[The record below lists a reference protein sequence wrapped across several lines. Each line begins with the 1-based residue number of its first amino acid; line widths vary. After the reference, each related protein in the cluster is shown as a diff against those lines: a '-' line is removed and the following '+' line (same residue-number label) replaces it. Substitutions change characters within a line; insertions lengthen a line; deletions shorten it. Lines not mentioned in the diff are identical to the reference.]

1 VQELPFDS
9 GRQRMTTLH
18 TGPSGDWLVVCKG
31 APEVVLGL
39 ASGPTAEAREEA
51 QNLADQ
57 GFRVMAVADAASASC
72 PEHLESGLS
81 LVGLVAISDPP
92 REGAE
97 KVVADCQDA
106 GIRLVMVTGDHPAT
120 ARAVASGLGITAS
133 APELADGTMVARR
146 EHMDRVE
153 QLGVYART
161 KPEQKVDI
169 VRAWQDKGHVVAM
182 TGDGVNDAP
191 ALRSADI
198 GVAMGGRGTEVARQA
213 ADLVLADDDLGT
225 VVVAVSEGRRI
236 FSNIRMFLRYGL
248 SGGFAEIAVILIGP
262 FLGMPLPLL
271 PAQILWINMLT
282 HGLPGVA
289 FGGEPLDPAV
299 MKRPSMS
306 PQKSVM
312 GEGLGVQILGTGVAI
327 SIVSL
332 AAGLLA
338 QANSGHPQTWIFL
351 TLGLAQLGVAMAL
364 RAPRGD
370 SGWRGRG
377 LELSVLLAALLQVGG
392 VVLPPLQELL
402 GTHSVSP
409 HWFLVLLGMSL
420 VPGLLIWVR
429 RRIRSRS

>member
-1 VQELPFDS
+1 
-9 GRQRMTTLH
+9 
-18 TGPSGDWLVVCKG
+18 
-31 APEVVLGL
+31 
-39 ASGPTAEAREEA
+39 
-51 QNLADQ
+51 
-57 GFRVMAVADAASASC
+57 
-72 PEHLESGLS
+72 
-81 LVGLVAISDPP
+81 
-92 REGAE
+92 
-97 KVVADCQDA
+97 
-106 GIRLVMVTGDHPAT
+106 
-120 ARAVASGLGITAS
+120 
-133 APELADGTMVARR
+133 
-146 EHMDRVE
+146 
-153 QLGVYART
+153 
-161 KPEQKVDI
+161 
-169 VRAWQDKGHVVAM
+169 
-182 TGDGVNDAP
+182 
-191 ALRSADI
+191 
-198 GVAMGGRGTEVARQA
+198 
-213 ADLVLADDDLGT
+213 
-225 VVVAVSEGRRI
+225 
-236 FSNIRMFLRYGL
+236 
-248 SGGFAEIAVILIGP
+248 
-262 FLGMPLPLL
+262 LL